1 MDIYVFPRH
10 NLGREAQI
18 SSRIRVL
25 CHEEKPDRFFCFI
38 QHIHLNFWESYVI
51 CPRSQLNKG
60 KSDLPMSC
68 VLCDMVTF
76 RKFDTQKVVR
86 GRQGRCSLLN
96 HTAPASEKSD
106 LTPPIHFRLTPD
118 IYLLLE
124 KFHNYF
130 LTQRSA
136 NFLYRASSL
145 CSN

>member
-1 MDIYVFPRH
+1 MDIYVFPKH
-10 NLGREAQI
+10 NLGGEAQI

-25 CHEEKPDRFFCFI
+25 YHEEKPDQFFSLF
-38 QHIHLNFWESYVI
+38 HSTHSPELLGKLSDLPKVTA
-51 CPRSQLNKG
+51 NKG

-76 RKFDTQKVVR
+76 RKLDTYKVVR

-96 HTAPASEKSD
+96 HTAPVSEKSD

-118 IYLLLE
+118 IYLLL